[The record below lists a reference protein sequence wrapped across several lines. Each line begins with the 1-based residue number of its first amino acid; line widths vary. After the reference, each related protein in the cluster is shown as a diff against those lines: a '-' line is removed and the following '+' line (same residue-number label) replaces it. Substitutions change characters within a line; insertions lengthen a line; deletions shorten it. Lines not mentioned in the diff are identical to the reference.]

1 MIAYLDSS
9 VLLRVVLGQR
19 DRLEDWSRIREGVA
33 SALVE
38 VECLRTLD
46 RLKLS
51 AGLSDRDLAARR
63 EAVYRLLDEV
73 SVVDAGSRDPVP
85 RVATV
90 SHAARHARRHPPRH
104 RARLAGE
111 RTPRPGHGD
120 ARRRAGDRRA
130 GHGIR
135 RAGRRLTGAPPRP
148 GGSSPKGRSCLPS
161 ATPNLESPRIQAPAG
176 VKHVASGSVDG

>member
-73 SVVDAGSRDPVP
+73 SVVDAGRAILSRASQPFPTPLGTLDAIHL
-85 RVATV
+85 ATALAWRESGHPGLV
-90 SHAARHARRHPPRH
+90 MATHDAALGTAARAMGFDVR
-104 RARLAGE
+104 
-111 RTPRPGHGD
+111 
-120 ARRRAGDRRA
+120 
-130 GHGIR
+130 
-135 RAGRRLTGAPPRP
+135 
-148 GGSSPKGRSCLPS
+148 
-161 ATPNLESPRIQAPAG
+161 G
-176 VKHVASGSVDG
+176 VA